1 MYIFYNY
8 LLEKE
13 YFPFLLPMKIQI
25 DGFDKDYK
33 FTNNKTLKSNIGAT
47 KDLQS
52 PLNLSE
58 IIETFPTTHLIIIL
72 DKIMMKAQFLFSA
85 YLRTVE

>member
-1 MYIFYNY
+1 
-8 LLEKE
+8 
-13 YFPFLLPMKIQI
+13 MKIQI

-33 FTNNKTLKSNIGAT
+33 FTNNQTLKSNKGAT

-58 IIETFPTTHLIIIL
+58 IIETYPKTHLRKIFH
-72 DKIMMKAQFLFSA
+72 KIMIKAQFIFSA
-85 YLRTVE
+85 YLTTVE